1 MLQAK
6 VDRVCSR
13 LAEFQKTKQP
23 VDLRLLFSCMT
34 TDIITECAFAQCFDL
49 LSTSDLSPGWRNT
62 FAKGSRTF
70 CWFKH
75 YPFLWRVVRSIPYNL
90 LAWLSP
96 EMKLILDWERGNQKL
111 VREIIDTHD
120 PQEIPTVNHPT
131 IFHGILSSDLPSEE
145 KSYDRL
151 WQEGP
156 SLIGAGI
163 ETISNT
169 LNVIL
174 FYLLQDASQLNR
186 LQKELQ
192 VLMPDPTRLASW
204 SQLETLPYLTAV
216 ISEGLR
222 KAVGVTSRLIRV
234 APRHDITYKQY
245 TIPASYAISMSIMNL
260 HSNKEVFH
268 SPDAFIP
275 ERWLGENT
283 KSDLFVFGR
292 GPRMCSGQK

>member
-1 MLQAK
+1 
-6 VDRVCSR
+6 
-13 LAEFQKTKQP
+13 
-23 VDLRLLFSCMT
+23 MT
-34 TDIITECAFAQCFDL
+34 TDIITKCAFAQCFDL
-49 LSTSDLSPGWRNT
+49 LSASDISPGWRNT

-75 YPFLWRVVRSIPYNL
+75 YPFLWRVVRFIPYNL

-111 VREIIDTHD
+111 MREIIDTHD

-131 IFHGILSSDLPSEE
+131 IFHKILSSDLPCHE
-145 KSYDRL
+145 KSYEQL

-174 FYLLQDASQLNR
+174 FYILQDASQLNR

-192 VLMPDPTRLASW
+192 VLMPEPTCLASW
-204 SQLETLPYLTAV
+204 RQLETLPYLTAV

-222 KAVGVTSRLIRV
+222 KAIGVTSRLIRV
-234 APRHDITYKQY
+234 APRYDITYKQY
-245 TIPASYAISMSIMNL
+245 TIPAGYAISMSIMNL
-260 HSNKEVFH
+260 HGNKEVFH
-268 SPDAFIP
+268 NPDIFVP